1 MAKSRKLA
9 FNVEIFERYK
19 HPDKKRLGTY
29 AIVEDSMC
37 GKHELN
43 EQMFSDFLILVQQ
56 DQTGWVDMDNF
67 LVEKEEELKRLR
79 AEKEAMDTF
88 DKYNRSIRD
97 LLVM

>member
-1 MAKSRKLA
+1 M
-9 FNVEIFERYK
+9 
-19 HPDKKRLGTY
+19 GTY